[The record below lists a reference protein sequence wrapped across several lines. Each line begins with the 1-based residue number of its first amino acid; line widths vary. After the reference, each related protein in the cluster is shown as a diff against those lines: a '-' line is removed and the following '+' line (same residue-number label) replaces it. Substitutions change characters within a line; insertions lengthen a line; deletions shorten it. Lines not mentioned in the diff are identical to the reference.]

1 MLKMLLFN
9 ICVAPQNNFSH
20 FWPIFDHFFHIS
32 PAISHLPRAKLH
44 FGLVGSFMRQSRSLL
59 QPKYWI
65 MHIILIPFPN
75 LWDSVYHRSIL
86 NKYCYHYPT
95 SVTASW
101 WGPKAFLSDSV
112 FKQLKFNF
120 TTSFCCYFATL
131 VYVAAFVQVTLL
143 LAHLSIKSAQRA
155 VRRNPPTKHII
166 TYLKHFTKGNFI

>member
-1 MLKMLLFN
+1 MRG
-9 ICVAPQNNFSH
+9 PQNNFSH

-59 QPKYWI
+59 QPKYWK
-65 MHIILIPFPN
+65 MH
-75 LWDSVYHRSIL
+75 HL
-86 NKYCYHYPT
+86 NSFSQLMGQCLPSEHHYPT

-120 TTSFCCYFATL
+120 TTSFCCYFATF

-155 VRRNPPTKHII
+155 VWRNPPTKHII
-166 TYLKHFTKGNFI
+166 TYLKHFTKCNFN

>member
-1 MLKMLLFN
+1 MLLFI
-9 ICVAPQNNFSH
+9 ICEAPKIISAIFGPFLTIFS
-20 FWPIFDHFFHIS
+20 IFHLQFHIFHVQS
-32 PAISHLPRAKLH
+32 CI
-44 FGLVGSFMRQSRSLL
+44 LVWSDPSCGSQDHYCSLNIE
-59 QPKYWI
+59 KC
-65 MHIILIPFPN
+65 IILIPFPN
-75 LWDSVYHRSIL
+75 LWDIVYRRSIL

-120 TTSFCCYFATL
+120 TTSFCCYFATF

-166 TYLKHFTKGNFI
+166 TYLKHFTKGN